1 MFLFRRN
8 NEAEIAEQ
16 TKKKELAMQDGISLS
31 KNPLY
36 LAGEKTMEIR
46 TVQEIPEEMKDRF
59 HKEIGLY
66 LRKKI

>member
-1 MFLFRRN
+1 
-8 NEAEIAEQ
+8 
-16 TKKKELAMQDGISLS
+16 MQDGISLS

-59 HKEIGLY
+59 HKETGLY